1 MLEGYSGATR
11 LIPIV
16 GDPIAQVKAPKGLTR
31 AFEAAGHDILVIPVH
46 VAPKDIA
53 DFFRT
58 ADRIRNIDGIIATI
72 PHKFAALAHAATAT
86 DRARLL
92 GSANVLRR
100 TPDGWHGDMVD
111 GLAFAEAIAKAGCRI
126 AGARALLV
134 GAGGAGSAI
143 GLALLEAGAAHLAVH
158 DADAARRDALLKKL
172 DTPYPG
178 RLSAGSPDP
187 AGFDIIANATPSG
200 MRAGDAPPVL
210 LDRLQPCMFA
220 GDVITAPEITPFL
233 AAARAKGCRI
243 ETGVDM
249 FDANT
254 VLMRD
259 FFTRPL

>member
-16 GDPIAQVKAPKGLTR
+16 GDPIAQVKSPKGLTR
-31 AFEAAGHDILVIPVH
+31 AFEAAGHDIIVVPVQ
-46 VAPKDIA
+46 VAPDDIA

-58 ADRIRNIDGIIATI
+58 ADRVRNMDGLIATI
-72 PHKFAALAHAATAT
+72 PHKFAMLAHATT
-86 DRARLL
+86 VSDRARLL
-92 GSANVLRR
+92 GSANVMRR
-100 TPDGWHGDMVD
+100 TPAGWHGDMLD
-111 GLAFAEAIAKAGCRI
+111 GLAFVAAIAEAGCKV

-172 DTPYPG
+172 DGAYPG
-178 RLSAGSPDP
+178 RLSIGSPDP
-187 AGFDIIANATPSG
+187 AGFDIVANATPSG
-200 MRAGDAPPVL
+200 MREGDVPPVL
-210 LDRLQPCMFA
+210 LDRLQPSMFA

-233 AAARAKGCRI
+233 EAARAKGCRI
-243 ETGVDM
+243 QTGVGM

-254 VLMRD
+254 VLMLD
-259 FFTRPL
+259 FFTRSV